1 MTKIGTIVFNSNNLY
16 LILKIYEVEIK
27 NSEFQF
33 ADVSCLIC
41 GYKNQ
46 YSFYQD
52 YMSVVLT
59 KDNHV

>member
-1 MTKIGTIVFNSNNLY
+1 MTNKIGTIIFKFDFKNLWNWN
-16 LILKIYEVEIK
+16 K
-27 NSEFQF
+27 STEFQF

-46 YSFYQD
+46 YCFYQD

-59 KDNHV
+59 QNNYVWF